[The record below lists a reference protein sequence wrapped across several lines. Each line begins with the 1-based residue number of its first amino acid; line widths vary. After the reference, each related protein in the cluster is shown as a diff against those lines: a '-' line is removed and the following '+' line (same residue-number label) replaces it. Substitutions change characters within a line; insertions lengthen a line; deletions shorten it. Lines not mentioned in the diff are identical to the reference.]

1 MLNTIIDKYSTPKIA
16 TYIYS
21 SWVTIV
27 LIIAFKLNIFSKDFF
42 RIGVPQPNQKDLLF
56 MGKKITT
63 NPEIIF
69 IVLYSFINQLISNY
83 TRNIIRPWMN
93 NIVQDP
99 KSSTIDISQADL
111 YLISNLENIFGWLNY
126 IIELATIFTME
137 FQFILPRIFASII
150 IENFSIAKY
159 TKNKQ
164 FAI

>member
-1 MLNTIIDKYSTPKIA
+1 MLNTIIDNYSTPKIA

-21 SWVTIV
+21 AWVTIV
-27 LIIAFKLNIFSKDFF
+27 LIIAFNLKIFSKDFF
-42 RIGVPQPNQKDLLF
+42 RFGVPLPNEKELLF

-63 NPEIIF
+63 SPEILF
-69 IVLYSFINQLISNY
+69 IITYSFVNQLISNY
-83 TRNIIRPWMN
+83 TRNIVRPWMN

-99 KSSTIDISQADL
+99 KSSSIDMSQADL
-111 YLISNLENIFGWLNY
+111 YLISNLDNIFGWLNY

-159 TKNKQ
+159 SKNKQ
-164 FAI
+164 FVY

>member
-21 SWVTIV
+21 TWVTIV
-27 LIIAFKLNIFSKDFF
+27 LIIAFNLKIFSKDFF
-42 RIGVPQPNQKDLLF
+42 RFGVPQPNQKELLF

-63 NPEIIF
+63 RPEIIF
-69 IVLYSFINQLISNY
+69 IIIYSFINQLISNY
-83 TRNIIRPWMN
+83 TRNVVRPWMN

-99 KSSTIDISQADL
+99 KSSSIDISQADL
-111 YLISNLENIFGWLNY
+111 YLISNLDNIFGWLNY

-164 FAI
+164 FVY